1 MLPFLLPGFF
11 RDIITMYKQGQNDI
25 TNLIKERIFTMNI
38 QMLDLLDKIVAQDF
52 EGNSALLT
60 KEGVLTSNS
69 QMVLNK
75 INLMTGTYASNL
87 ADGILEADMDLQE
100 VVTHMESLQEQN
112 QYIGIYFFLMY
123 LFAALEM
130 DIPYLFMQLP
140 SHTQVLQYYIQEL
153 ISDLKDFST
162 DQDD

>member
-1 MLPFLLPGFF
+1 
-11 RDIITMYKQGQNDI
+11 
-25 TNLIKERIFTMNI
+25 MNF
-38 QMLDLLDKIVAQDF
+38 QMLDFLDKIVSQDF
-52 EGNSALLT
+52 EGDSALLT
-60 KEGVLTSNS
+60 KEGVLTSNG

-112 QYIGIYFFLMY
+112 QYMGIYFFLLY

-140 SHTQVLQYYIQEL
+140 SHAQVLQYYIHEL
-153 ISDLKDFST
+153 ISDLKDCSM
-162 DQDD
+162 DQGD

>member
-1 MLPFLLPGFF
+1 
-11 RDIITMYKQGQNDI
+11 
-25 TNLIKERIFTMNI
+25 MNF
-38 QMLDLLDKIVAQDF
+38 QMLDFLDKIVAQDF
-52 EGNSALLT
+52 KGDSALLT
-60 KEGVLTSNS
+60 KEGVLTSIG

-87 ADGILEADMDLQE
+87 ADGILEADMDLKE

-112 QYIGIYFFLMY
+112 QYMSIYYFLLY

-140 SHTQVLQYYIQEL
+140 SHTQVLQYYMNEL
-153 ISDLKDFST
+153 IADLKDCSM
-162 DQDD
+162 DQGD

>member
-1 MLPFLLPGFF
+1 
-11 RDIITMYKQGQNDI
+11 
-25 TNLIKERIFTMNI
+25 MNF
-38 QMLDLLDKIVAQDF
+38 QMLDFLDKIIAQDF
-52 EGNSALLT
+52 EDDNALLI
-60 KEGVLTSNS
+60 KEGVLTSDG

-75 INLMTGTYASNL
+75 INLMTGAYASNL

-112 QYIGIYFFLMY
+112 QYMGIYYFLLY
-123 LFAALEM
+123 LFAALEL

-140 SHTQVLQYYIQEL
+140 SHMQVMQYYIHEL
-153 ISDLKDFST
+153 IADLKDCSM